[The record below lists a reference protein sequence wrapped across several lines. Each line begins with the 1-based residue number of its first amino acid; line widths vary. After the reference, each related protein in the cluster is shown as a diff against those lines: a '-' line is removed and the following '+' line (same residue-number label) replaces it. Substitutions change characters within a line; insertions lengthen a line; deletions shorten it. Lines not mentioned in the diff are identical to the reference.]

1 VTITGGQVNALLS
14 DADTRILQNPRIR
27 ATDGQRATLKIGSK
41 IPVATGS
48 YNAGVSAGI
57 ASLGVQTQFQYTDV
71 GVNIDMTPTVH
82 YDREISLK
90 LKVEVSSQNGQVTIS
105 GVTEPIFA
113 QRSAEQTIQ
122 LKDGEPSLLAGILTN
137 QDTLN
142 VNGTPGLGELPFLK
156 YFFASHDK
164 IQQSDEIVFLIIPHI
179 VRDSILTDENTR
191 AIYAGTGQ
199 TVELIRHGS
208 EASSGAPRASNA
220 VYTPTPSS
228 GTTAANA
235 AAAMIPHIAAAGQ
248 PTPPPAPGAAAPP
261 TAGNV
266 PATTA
271 VTPLNL
277 SVMSP
282 AQTQVG
288 ATFQV
293 TVRATNAHDL
303 FGVPLQMQFD
313 PKVLSLV
320 GVDSGD
326 LLGRDGQAVALSH
339 RDDGEGAVTMSLAR
353 PPNTAGVSGDG
364 SLCVLTFK
372 AVAPGSSSLSLV
384 RVGAQDSHQNK
395 LPVIGGQATVQVT
408 AGGAAP
414 HQ

>member
-1 VTITGGQVNALLS
+1 
-14 DADTRILQNPRIR
+14 
-27 ATDGQRATLKIGSK
+27 
-41 IPVATGS
+41 
-48 YNAGVSAGI
+48 
-57 ASLGVQTQFQYTDV
+57 
-71 GVNIDMTPTVH
+71 M
-82 YDREISLK
+82 
-90 LKVEVSSQNGQVTIS
+90 
-105 GVTEPIFA
+105 
-113 QRSAEQTIQ
+113 
-122 LKDGEPSLLAGILTN
+122 
-137 QDTLN
+137 
-142 VNGTPGLGELPFLK
+142 
-156 YFFASHDK
+156 
-164 IQQSDEIVFLIIPHI
+164 
-179 VRDSILTDENTR
+179 
-191 AIYAGTGQ
+191 
-199 TVELIRHGS
+199 
-208 EASSGAPRASNA
+208 
-220 VYTPTPSS
+220 
-228 GTTAANA
+228 
-235 AAAMIPHIAAAGQ
+235 
-248 PTPPPAPGAAAPP
+248 PAPGAVAPP

-266 PATTA
+266 PSTTA

-320 GVDSGD
+320 GVDTGD

-372 AVAPGSSSLSLV
+372 AVAPGNSSLSLV

-395 LPVIGGQATVQVT
+395 LPVIGGQATVHVT

-414 HQ
+414 IQ